1 MIMTFLPKHQGTLEN
16 QERWI
21 AEISPPSPFV
31 TRLNQSYGLVSG
43 NIFTKK
49 LRKPWKLTEGEGQEI
64 LLYKEEVTSRNREEG
79 NAKQNILSWSRF

>member
-21 AEISPPSPFV
+21 AKISPPSTFV

-43 NIFTKK
+43 NIFTKEV
-49 LRKPWKLTEGEGQEI
+49 RKPWKLAEGEWQEI
-64 LLYKEEVTSRNREEG
+64 LL
-79 NAKQNILSWSRF
+79 

>member
-1 MIMTFLPKHQGTLEN
+1 MNMIMTFLPKNQGTLGN

-21 AEISPPSPFV
+21 AEISPSSPPV

-49 LRKPWKLTEGEGQEI
+49 VRKPWKLAEGEWQEI
-64 LLYKEEVTSRNREEG
+64 LL
-79 NAKQNILSWSRF
+79 